1 MSDLRFTL
9 RTIAEEFCHEHRL
22 SIIKLLGDG
31 NDGAVWATNLD
42 SAVKVL
48 EREDS
53 YFREKAAYLRLR
65 KATIS
70 HIDGFAVPDLLRS
83 DDTRKVI
90 EMTIVFPPSLID
102 FAKSYVDHPPD
113 FSAEV
118 LADWEDATAE
128 LFEPAQWPTVQSILA
143 NLRSMG
149 IHYFDARPW
158 NIRFRE
164 ENTP

>member
-1 MSDLRFTL
+1 MSNLRHEL
-9 RTIAEEFCHEHRL
+9 HPIANDYCEVNGL
-22 SIIKLLGDG
+22 VIIALLGDG
-31 NDGAVWATNLD
+31 NDGAVWSTNRKTAL
-42 SAVKVL
+42 KVL
-48 EREDS
+48 ERDDS
-53 YFREKAAYLRLR
+53 YVREKAAYLRLQTR
-65 KATIS
+65 EIS
-70 HIDGFAVPDLLRS
+70 EICGFSVPQLVQC

-90 EMTIVFPPSLID
+90 EMTIVFPPSVID

-143 NLRSMG
+143 SLRSMG

-164 ENTP
+164 ESTS